1 MEKSESQGK
10 DLHPDRSKDRY
21 FREILDLSTACI
33 ICDRHGNVLFA
44 NELFSKI
51 SGYSSAELI
60 GRQQSL
66 LGNTLTDAKFAKEL
80 YEVIQTKGHWQNRV
94 SVLNKNG
101 LELNLDLRIFEVS
114 KSSGFPD
121 ALVFI
126 INQIGI
132 PGQDLASDAVFA
144 EKTIVGSKQSNENL
158 TRLASA
164 VIERVSDAFVA
175 LDRNWR
181 YTYMNQKA
189 GEIFARDPAEM
200 IGKHIWTEFPEG
212 IGQPFYQAYHK
223 ALEEQTY
230 IYLEEYYPP
239 YNLWFENHIYPSPD
253 GLTIYFKDISERK
266 RAEQELLREKN
277 LSESIIN
284 SLPGAFYMYDNS
296 GRFVKWNENFEKVSG
311 YSADEIRLMNPLDF
325 FDSDEKDILA
335 SRIKEVFEKGS
346 SDIEAHMFTKDRR
359 KIPFYFNGHAISIDG
374 TEYLLGVGID
384 ISERKRTERSYM
396 ESEAKYKYLFNNNPA
411 LIIIWDIETLAILEV
426 NDMALELYGYSREEF
441 LNMNVLD
448 LRPPE
453 DREKIRNFSKTML
466 TSPEYKVRRT
476 WRHLKKNGEIV
487 YMDITSHRIDYNNR
501 KVILSLA
508 KDITE
513 QRHAEE
519 RLKETYDDIRRLNA
533 HLQTLREE
541 ERTSIAREIH
551 DELGQQLT
559 GLKMDAS
566 WLSRKLENS
575 DERIVLKLK
584 EMISLMDET
593 IKTVRRISSDLRP
606 GILDDLGLIAAL
618 EWQSSEFEKRS
629 GIKVEFSAEIK
640 DLKTDRK
647 TNIAI
652 FRIFQESLTNAMR
665 HSGAGTLSC
674 SLKED
679 GKFLTMSIRD
689 DGKGFDAETARKKK
703 TLGLTGMRER
713 ALMIGGKM
721 TVSSQSGKGTLI
733 EFKLPLNGTKT

>member
-1 MEKSESQGK
+1 MTITQNLNLPDPDFDRYCREV
-10 DLHPDRSKDRY
+10 LDRSSG
-21 FREILDLSTACI
+21 IL
-33 ICDRHGNVLFA
+33 ICDKKGLVLYV
-44 NELFSKI
+44 NELFCRL
-51 SGYSSAELI
+51 SGYTSEELTGNKHAI
-60 GRQQSL
+60 LEKL
-66 LGNTLTDAKFAKEL
+66 LGNKKLADELEKSIMAKGYLCNQIAFQK
-80 YEVIQTKGHWQNRV
+80 
-94 SVLNKNG
+94 KNG
-101 LELNLDLRIFEVS
+101 SEMVYDTDIYHSPNGSNI
-114 KSSGFPD
+114 FPD
-121 ALVFI
+121 AFI
-126 INQIGI
+126 FKLFR
-132 PGQDLASDAVFA
+132 PVLAKQDPLADKVFA
-144 EKTIVGSKQSNENL
+144 DNTLVESETGRENL
-158 TRLASA
+158 TRLAST

-175 LDRNWR
+175 LDRNWC
-181 YTYMNQKA
+181 YTYMNRKA
-189 GEIFARDPAEM
+189 GEIFGREPAEM
-200 IGKHIWTEFPEG
+200 IGRNIWTEFPEG
-212 IGQPFYQAYHK
+212 IGQPFYKAYHK

-230 IYLEEYYPP
+230 IYLEEFYPP
-239 YNLWFENHIYPSPD
+239 YNLWFENHIYPSED
-253 GLTIYFKDISERK
+253 GLTIYFKDITARK

-284 SLPGAFYMYDNS
+284 SLPGAFYMYDRS

-311 YSADEIRLMNPLDF
+311 YTGSEIRLMNPLDF
-325 FDSDEKDILA
+325 FDDDEKEILA
-335 SRIKEVFEKGS
+335 ERIGEVFKKGS

-359 KIPFYFNGHAISIDG
+359 KIPFYFNGHAFSIDG
-374 TEYLLGVGID
+374 AEYLLGVGID

-396 ESEAKYKYLFNNNPA
+396 ESEAKYRYLFNNNPA
-411 LIIIWDIETLAILEV
+411 LIIIWDIETFAILEV
-426 NDMALELYGYSREEF
+426 NDMALELYGYSRDEF
-441 LNMNVLD
+441 LKMNVLD

-453 DREKIRNFSKTML
+453 DREKIRHFSKTML
-466 TSPEYKVRRT
+466 NSPEYKVRRT

-513 QRHAEE
+513 QRLAEE

-575 DERIVLKLK
+575 DERITLKLK

-629 GIKVEFSAEIK
+629 GIKVEFHSDIK
-640 DLKTDRK
+640 DLTTDRK
-647 TNIAI
+647 VNIAI

-665 HSGAGTLSC
+665 HSGAGKLIC
-674 SLKED
+674 NLKED
-679 GKFLTMSIRD
+679 GKYLTLSIRD
-689 DGKGFDAETARKKK
+689 DRKGFDTESVRKKK

-721 TVSSQSGKGTLI
+721 IVSSQAGKGTLI
-733 EFKLPLNGTKT
+733 EFKLPLNGVNSEK